1 MSVFIEERAE
11 LSIERKKENVSM
23 KEGETDIINKREGV
37 DYVNEGKGADVSITT
52 DFKGRKADVSK

>member
-1 MSVFIEERAE
+1 MSVWRSREQMSLI
-11 LSIERKKENVSM
+11 
-23 KEGETDIINKREGV
+23 REGV

>member
-1 MSVFIEERAE
+1 MSLI
-11 LSIERKKENVSM
+11 
-23 KEGETDIINKREGV
+23 REGV